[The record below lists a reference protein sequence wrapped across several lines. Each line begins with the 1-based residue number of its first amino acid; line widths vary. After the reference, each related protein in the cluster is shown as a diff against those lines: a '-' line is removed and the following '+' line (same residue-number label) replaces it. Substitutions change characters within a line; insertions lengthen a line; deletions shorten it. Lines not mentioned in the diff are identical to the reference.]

1 MSVPPMHWISIKN
14 GFYQIQNIEDLGQ
27 QKLYHITVKFS
38 GSIRRVEIF
47 EILVLGLLRFL
58 SDSKSAL
65 RK

>member
-14 GFYQIQNIEDLGQ
+14 GSDQIQNIEDLCQ

-38 GSIRRVEIF
+38 RSIRRVEIS
-47 EILVLGLLRFL
+47 EILVVGLLRFL